1 LRSTRL
7 MFRWRLAPR
16 ATWSPKYL
24 TRPASSSSSSGTRTA
39 RLHRPGQLVERD
51 GEGPSAVMIRSRA
64 AFATP
69 NQVFRE
75 TKRGQPGCH
84 CWNKKFMQQT
94 LIYQVIGPEWNLLR
108 REVLL
113 PPQLAA
119 PSSWRNSKATFRVVY
134 RNSAGGAPSPVSIP
148 SSVRI
153 TPASSPNLCG

>member
-1 LRSTRL
+1 
-7 MFRWRLAPR
+7 
-16 ATWSPKYL
+16 
-24 TRPASSSSSSGTRTA
+24 
-39 RLHRPGQLVERD
+39 
-51 GEGPSAVMIRSRA
+51 MIRSRA

-119 PSSWRNSKATFRVVY
+119 PSSWRNS
-134 RNSAGGAPSPVSIP
+134 
-148 SSVRI
+148 
-153 TPASSPNLCG
+153 

>member
-24 TRPASSSSSSGTRTA
+24 TRPASSSSSSSTRTA

-113 PPQLAA
+113 PPQVAVC
-119 PSSWRNSKATFRVVY
+119 W
-134 RNSAGGAPSPVSIP
+134 SPHHHGVTH
-148 SSVRI
+148 RRLF
-153 TPASSPNLCG
+153 ASSIGTRPAVRLAGR